1 MNIKAYTFSRVTPK
15 ETRGAPGRTTS
26 LEKDTGVSKKWHPRP
41 KRKIFQ
47 GGGGAG
53 IYGTEIQIGNLI
65 ISSDHLQNPFSSR
78 SLISEV

>member
-47 GGGGAG
+47 GGGGWYLWSRNPDWKFNNFKRSFAKS
-53 IYGTEIQIGNLI
+53 IFFQKSNL
-65 ISSDHLQNPFSSR
+65 
-78 SLISEV
+78 